1 MIDAIV
7 AREIKKTKLK
17 KNILIPEINI
27 KTNQLKTI
35 KSCLLYTS
43 DAADDS

>member
-17 KNILIPEINI
+17 KNILIPEIKI
-27 KTNQLKTI
+27 KTNQLKPV
-35 KSCLLYTS
+35 SYTHLR
-43 DAADDS
+43 AHET